1 MQFINNFYLI
11 AFQLT
16 FSNLNMLTCAKFA
29 LRLDSLLVPQ
39 LQQFKS
45 DDLIA
50 IHQAEEILRTHLQ
63 NPPSIELLTPS
74 NY

>member
-1 MQFINNFYLI
+1 M
-11 AFQLT
+11 
-16 FSNLNMLTCAKFA
+16 A

>member
-1 MQFINNFYLI
+1 
-11 AFQLT
+11 
-16 FSNLNMLTCAKFA
+16 MLTCAKFA